1 MNLGGR
7 IKQRR
12 KELGWSQEELA
23 QKSGIGQGTISKME
37 RTDQETTTFLV
48 ELAEALGVSA
58 TWLRTGK
65 ADTAKNASNTIGE
78 PSAHYNLNEKTLK
91 RIEAIENAP
100 AEVRAAL
107 DRMLGLED

>member
-1 MNLGGR
+1 MKLGGR
-7 IKQRR
+7 IRQRR
-12 KELGWSQEELA
+12 KELGWSQYDLA
-23 QKSGIGQGTISKME
+23 QKSGVGQGTISKME
-37 RTDQETTTFLV
+37 RTDQETTTFIV

-58 TWLRTGK
+58 TWLKTGK
-65 ADTAKNASNTIGE
+65 DTKTTNMVAEPEAK
-78 PSAHYNLNEKTLK
+78 YNIDEKTLK